1 MLAEKENEKK
11 HSAQFNIHEAKTN
24 LSRIVERVERGEEV
38 ILSRAGTPV
47 AKVVPLV
54 RRVNRTKRGSLRG
67 KLVLPPDWD
76 SAEVNDVIARDFG
89 MRP

>member
-1 MLAEKENEKK
+1 MLTDS
-11 HSAQFNIHEAKTN
+11 SAQFNIHDAKTN
-24 LSRIVERVERGEEV
+24 LSRIIERAERGEEIV
-38 ILSRAGTPV
+38 ICRAGAPV

-76 SAEVNDVIARDFG
+76 SAAVNDAIASQFG
-89 MRP
+89 MTP